1 MANTAIIG
9 IASWAETRSSLL
21 DLATRIEADA
31 PLPPADYHLN
41 FADTLHLLAELPPRR
56 LDTLREIKRSG
67 PLSVYA
73 VAKQLSRNYS
83 NVVKTGEEASDL
95 IRVRTAA
102 DDPVGAARLLQLEHQ
117 SSLLGQYATNTT
129 SVRNSLS
136 QAETTL
142 GSINTILQRVNEL
155 ALAAGQL

>member
-31 PLPPADYHLN
+31 PLPPGDYHLN

-83 NVVKTGEEASDL
+83 NVHADVQKLVEHGLVDKDEEG
-95 IRVRTAA
+95 RVFVPW
-102 DDPVGAARLLQLEHQ
+102 DDIVVRVDA
-117 SSLLGQYATNTT
+117 SLLH
-129 SVRNSLS
+129 
-136 QAETTL
+136 
-142 GSINTILQRVNEL
+142 
-155 ALAAGQL
+155 AA

>member
-21 DLATRIEADA
+21 DLATRIEANEQ
-31 PLPPADYHLN
+31 LPPADHHLN

-83 NVVKTGEEASDL
+83 NVHADVQKLVEHGLVVKNEQG
-95 IRVRTAA
+95 RVFVPW
-102 DDPVGAARLLQLEHQ
+102 DDIVVRVDA
-117 SSLLGQYATNTT
+117 SLLH
-129 SVRNSLS
+129 
-136 QAETTL
+136 
-142 GSINTILQRVNEL
+142 
-155 ALAAGQL
+155 AA

>member
-9 IASWAETRSSLL
+9 IASWAETRSNLL

-83 NVVKTGEEASDL
+83 NVHADVQKLVEHGLVDKDEQG
-95 IRVRTAA
+95 RVFVPW
-102 DDPVGAARLLQLEHQ
+102 DDIVVRVDA
-117 SSLLGQYATNTT
+117 SLLH
-129 SVRNSLS
+129 
-136 QAETTL
+136 
-142 GSINTILQRVNEL
+142 
-155 ALAAGQL
+155 AA